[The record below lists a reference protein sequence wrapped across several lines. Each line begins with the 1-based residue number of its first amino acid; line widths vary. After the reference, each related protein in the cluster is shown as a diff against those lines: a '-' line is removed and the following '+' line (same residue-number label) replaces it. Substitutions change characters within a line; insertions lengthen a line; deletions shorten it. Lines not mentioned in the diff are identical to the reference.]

1 MTIDYRAPN
10 IVYFS
15 ANGTMPSN
23 TSGGSVY
30 KVLALGM
37 LVDIST
43 GEILDADIN
52 MVTDLSVR
60 FICSQLVGANI
71 ETEWDEILKRFDRLQ
86 IPAQKS
92 VLVALK
98 AVKEKYQKYTKTNL
112 TKAKPCDSL
121 VSRK

>member
-1 MTIDYRAPN
+1 MAIDYQSSD

-30 KVLALGM
+30 KILALGM
-37 LVDIST
+37 LVDVST

-52 MVTDLSVR
+52 MVTELSVR
-60 FICSQLVGANI
+60 FICSQLVGSNI
-71 ETEWDEILKRFDRLQ
+71 DTEWDVILKRFDRLQ

-98 AVKEKYQKYTKTNL
+98 AVKEKYLKYTQKTLDNQQFL
-112 TKAKPCDSL
+112 
-121 VSRK
+121 